1 VSSSPG
7 SLVALVVLRV
17 TLRLLAVS
25 AVTRLN

>member
-1 VSSSPG
+1 MSSSPG

-17 TLRLLAVS
+17 ALRLLAVS